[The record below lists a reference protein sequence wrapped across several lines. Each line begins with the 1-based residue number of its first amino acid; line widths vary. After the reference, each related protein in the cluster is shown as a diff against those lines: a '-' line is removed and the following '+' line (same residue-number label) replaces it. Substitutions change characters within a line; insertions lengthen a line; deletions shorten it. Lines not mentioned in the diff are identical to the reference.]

1 MKTLKQGIVTK
12 VSGPLVI
19 AKGMEE
25 ANMFDV
31 VKVSDKNLIGEIIG
45 MNDEY
50 ASIQVYE
57 ETSGVGPGEKIIQ
70 TGMPLSVELGPGMLT
85 SIYDGIQSNL
95 DTTLQDIFSISDA
108 KQEQWNQTLDT
119 YKEKGIKQINDIY
132 DPMQNALKNDIASR
146 FGNLDN
152 SIFMDNLSNI
162 TENKAQAVADLSD
175 SLIMKQNDLYS
186 TEMANRMNYIS
197 LLSGLYSNFNSQMLN
212 YMQLANANTASG
224 NNYNQLAYQANQQNS
239 VWNRTM
245 QGLNTAANVARAVSS
260 FTPKGAATNI
270 AGN

>member
-1 MKTLKQGIVTK
+1 MGKTSKYPGYATGSVEINGNQVAT
-12 VSGPLVI
+12 S
-19 AKGMEE
+19 AKTGKNTFSSSY
-25 ANMFDV
+25 NMT
-31 VKVSDKNLIGEIIG
+31 G
-45 MNDEY
+45 
-50 ASIQVYE
+50 
-57 ETSGVGPGEKIIQ
+57 GEK
-70 TGMPLSVELGPGMLT
+70 

-95 DTTLQDIFSISDA
+95 DTTLQDLFSISDA

-197 LLSGLYSNFNSQMLN
+197 LLSGLYSNFNSQMMN

-270 AGN
+270 AGNLVSGGTPSETLTSFV